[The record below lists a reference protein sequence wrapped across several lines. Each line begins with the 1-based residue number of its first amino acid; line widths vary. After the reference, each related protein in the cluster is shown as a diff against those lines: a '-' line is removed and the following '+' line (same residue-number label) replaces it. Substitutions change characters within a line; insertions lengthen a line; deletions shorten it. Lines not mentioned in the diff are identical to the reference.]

1 LSTRVFQKEIA
12 IMQKITWTIF
22 LAAVFMASIFLGGC
36 APAPTPEPTPTPAP
50 PTPTSPPEPTATP
63 ELTTSEAFTTAAW
76 QAYLRK
82 DFAEAIELS
91 QECIR
96 RWEAEAIEQQA
107 ALDKAPPIGTVTNE
121 QKDTV
126 FSYASLNDVGTSYY
140 IIAISMEELGKIDE
154 AKAAYAAV
162 IELPYARCWDPQG
175 WFWSPAQVAKQN
187 LAKLP

>member
-1 LSTRVFQKEIA
+1 
-12 IMQKITWTIF
+12 MQKAIRAMF
-22 LAAVFMASIFLGGC
+22 FAVAMLSIFLSGC
-36 APAPTPEPTPTPAP
+36 APASTPEPTKTPVP

-76 QAYLRK
+76 QAYLEK
-82 DFAEAIELS
+82 DFETAIELA
-91 QECIR
+91 QECIS

-121 QKDTV
+121 QKDEI
-126 FSYASLNDVGTSYY
+126 FSYASLNDVGTAYY

-154 AKAAYAAV
+154 AKAAYQAA
-162 IELPYARCWDPQG
+162 IELPYARCWDPKG
-175 WFWSPAQVAKQN
+175 WFWSPAQVAQQN